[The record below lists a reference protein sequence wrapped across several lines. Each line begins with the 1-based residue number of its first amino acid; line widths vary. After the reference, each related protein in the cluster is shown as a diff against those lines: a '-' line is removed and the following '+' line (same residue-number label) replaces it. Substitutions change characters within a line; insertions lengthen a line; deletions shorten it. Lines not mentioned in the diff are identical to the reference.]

1 MPPKIFSAK
10 PVKDQLLLIMKSL
23 SMNNQELKV
32 NYSHANVDSELYTLT
47 LKLIESLEKQG
58 LWDEVIAAYQEL
70 MLLKPETTTSIKLG
84 TLLLQ
89 QNRTQEALNSY
100 EKALQIQLEPSVVS
114 SELAMMLVRQ
124 GLTDKL
130 LSSLGQVLASKP
142 DAARYYHQLGIY
154 LSEQGFINEGIAC
167 FRAAEKQPSDGEIY
181 EQIWNGLNG
190 LGVFDES
197 QPYYH
202 KDIHPDEAITY
213 FSQTSQYKVINIAH
227 ITGDDQN
234 FLDKAGLSVSYLG
247 LIGLDKVSLEEIYIN
262 SFSDYHD
269 FKLTNTGLQGRH
281 YQQALIETGY
291 VYCVCPFTGQII
303 RTNQSVDCGVGGHI
317 PDITYRFVSREV
329 FYLGCSSWINDKTY
343 IYFPRLDLVILIH
356 CHYGDIL
363 FNLNRL
369 KGHLVSCW
377 QQFKSYIENDKPKE
391 VAYLIG
397 WTNNM
402 AHNFWNEAAP
412 VQNLHSSGILNK
424 VDKFLVGGCD
434 YFKFS
439 ELFNE
444 IPPNK
449 IIKAKGYS
457 AQDFLKLTFIN
468 NYVLVVVKDQFVR
481 EEFAQRVYK
490 TSIKRCSQ
498 EVLEEVEEAKKR
510 FPLLCF
516 QIRNHARKWLS
527 QVEGMSEIIKALHL
541 DFPNL
546 GIVFDGFSRTEEDS
560 HPSPLIETDRATMEL
575 IKGLIPPSVATY
587 SAIGRTV
594 QETMIWGSAVDTFI
608 VPFGAGGLVYLIY
621 SANKSGIVYHNRI
634 GLFNP
639 EVSRLLTANVRENGS
654 PQILVP
660 PDVVCDCDDSPEVR
674 RNYEVDWQFMY
685 NEVLKILRRLNDSK
699 EVPPTNNFFENYS
712 DGDQTE

>member
-1 MPPKIFSAK
+1 
-10 PVKDQLLLIMKSL
+10 MKSPA
-23 SMNNQELKV
+23 MNNQELEI
-32 NYSHANVDSELYTLT
+32 NSSHANIESELYSLT
-47 LKLIESLEKQG
+47 LNLVESIEKQG
-58 LWDEVIAAYQEL
+58 LWDEVIDAYQQL
-70 MLLKPETTTSIKLG
+70 MSIRPETTTSLKLG
-84 TLLLQ
+84 MLLIK
-89 QNRTQEALNSY
+89 QNRVEEALQSY
-100 EKALQIQLEPSVVS
+100 EKALQMQLEPSVVS
-114 SELAMMLVRQ
+114 SELAITLVRQ

-130 LSSLGQVLASKP
+130 LSSLGKVLASKP
-142 DAARYYHQLGIY
+142 DSARYYHQLGIY
-154 LSEQGFINEGIAC
+154 LSEQGFINEGVAC

-181 EQIWNGLNG
+181 EQIWKGLNR

-197 QPYYH
+197 QPYYQ
-202 KDIHPDEAITY
+202 KNIHPDEAITY
-213 FSQTSQYKVINIAH
+213 FSQTSKYKVINIDN
-227 ITGDDQN
+227 ITGEDQKN
-234 FLDKAGLSVSYLG
+234 LDQAGLSVPYLE
-247 LIGLDKVSLEEIYIN
+247 LIKLDTVSLEEIYIN
-262 SFSDYHD
+262 SFSDYHH

-303 RTNQSVDCGVGGHI
+303 RTNQSVDCGVRNHI
-317 PDITYRFVSREV
+317 PDITYRFVSQEV
-329 FYLGCSSWINDKTY
+329 FYLGCSTWINDKTY
-343 IYFPRLDLVILIH
+343 VYFPRLDLVILINYH
-356 CHYGDIL
+356 QGHIL
-363 FNLNRL
+363 YNLNRL
-369 KGHLVSCW
+369 KANLVSCW
-377 QQFKSYIENDKPKE
+377 QQLKFYIENDKPKE

-397 WTNNM
+397 WTHNM

-412 VQNLHSSGILNK
+412 LQNLHSSGILNK

-439 ELFNE
+439 ELFDE

-449 IIKAKGYS
+449 IINAKGYS
-457 AQDFLKLTFIN
+457 AQEFLKLTFVN

-490 TSIKRCSQ
+490 TSLKRCSQ
-498 EVLEEVEEAKKR
+498 EVLQEVEDAKKH

-527 QVEGMSEIIKALHL
+527 QVEGMSKIIKALHL

-560 HPSPLIETDRATMEL
+560 HASPLIETDRATMEL

-594 QETMIWGSAVDTFI
+594 QETIIWGSAVDSFI
-608 VPFGAGGLVYLIY
+608 APFGTGVEIYLVWT
-621 SANKSGIVYHNRI
+621 ANKSGLVYHNRI

-639 EVSRLLTANVRENGS
+639 EVSRQLSAKVRENCS

-660 PDVVCDCDDSPEVR
+660 PDVVCDCDDSGEAS
-674 RNYEVDWQFMY
+674 RNYEVDWQVIY
-685 NEVLKILRRLNDSK
+685 NEVLKILRRLNDST
-699 EVPPTNNFFENYS
+699 EVSHTNKLSENS
-712 DGDQTE
+712 TDGDKTD